1 VTGSVDATV
10 CATAQAGTEGKTM
23 RIVAWNCNEGL
34 KRDLPAVRALGADLA
49 VLAEVGPVPPPDSL
63 FDPAPSWHF
72 VDDGVPSHGMA
83 LAGLTA
89 DLTPFACEGDTGLL
103 SVAGEHPSGLGIL
116 GICSRKQ
123 DGSTYGAEVARSI
136 EAHRSWLTSKP
147 CVVAGDFNLAPGG
160 IEDRRNGACRA
171 VFDQL
176 AEMGYVSVYH
186 HTTGDAYGEESAAT
200 YFHRRHA
207 DEGFFIDHCFVH
219 QDLLPS
225 VTGFQ
230 IGDYDTW
237 VAAGSAGPGHSDHVP
252 LILDLALP
260 S

>member
-1 VTGSVDATV
+1 
-10 CATAQAGTEGKTM
+10 M
-23 RIVAWNCNEGL
+23 RIVAWNCNQGL
-34 KRDLPAVRALGADLA
+34 TRDLPAVRALGADLA
-49 VLAEVGPVPPPDSL
+49 VLAEVPASPPADSL
-63 FDPAPSWHF
+63 FETAPSWHW
-72 VDDGVPSHGMA
+72 VDDGNRRWGLA

-89 DLTPFACEGDTGLL
+89 DLTPFTCDGDVGVLG
-103 SVAGEHPSGLGIL
+103 VAGDHPTGLGIL
-116 GICSRKQ
+116 GICARKPA
-123 DGSTYGAEVARSI
+123 GSTYGAEVARSI

-186 HTTGDAYGEESAAT
+186 DSTGEEYGAETTPT

-230 IGDYDTW
+230 IGDYETW
-237 VAAGSAGPGHSDHVP
+237 VAATPSGPGHSDHVP